1 VNREAQGMSLRA
13 KRSNLISA
21 ELRWLG
27 RPRGGAPLRVGPRHG
42 TSRVPCS
49 GFTMVEAVL
58 STILVSVMLV
68 VALNLVG
75 TSKVTQQK
83 AALTSRGRLLAEDL
97 LAEILQQNYQ
107 EPDETPVF
115 GREMTESATSRSAY
129 DDVDDYL
136 GWTASPPVAKDGAA
150 IANSA
155 NWKRTVTVERI
166 EPLNPQT
173 VTTSE
178 TGAKRITVTAYY
190 RNVPQASLAAV
201 KTVDWE

>member
-1 VNREAQGMSLRA
+1 
-13 KRSNLISA
+13 
-21 ELRWLG
+21 
-27 RPRGGAPLRVGPRHG
+27 
-42 TSRVPCS
+42 
-49 GFTMVEAVL
+49 MVEAVL

>member
-1 VNREAQGMSLRA
+1 MSYVF
-13 KRSNLISA
+13 
-21 ELRWLG
+21 
-27 RPRGGAPLRVGPRHG
+27 RP
-42 TSRVPCS
+42 

-58 STILVSVMLV
+58 STVIVSVVLV
-68 VALNLVG
+68 AALNLVG

-97 LAEILQQNYQ
+97 LAEILRQRYQ
-107 EPDETPVF
+107 EPDEAALF
-115 GREMTESATSRSAY
+115 GRETGELAATRALY
-129 DDVDDYL
+129 DDVDDYQE
-136 GWTASPPVAKDGAA
+136 WTASPPVAQDGAA
-150 IANSA
+150 IANSVG
-155 NWKRTVTVERI
+155 WKRAVTVERI

-190 RNVPQASLAAV
+190 RNVPQASLVAI